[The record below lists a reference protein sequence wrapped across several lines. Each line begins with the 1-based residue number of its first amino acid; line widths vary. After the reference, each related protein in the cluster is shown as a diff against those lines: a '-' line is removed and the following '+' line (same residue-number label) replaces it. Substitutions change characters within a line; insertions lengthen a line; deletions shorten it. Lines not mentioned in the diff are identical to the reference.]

1 MLSAMGFRICKIECH
16 LARPIES
23 QARPSWTLESIA
35 NYVFIIGDG
44 RRGWD
49 VPYWGYESWRYLRSW
64 FEGDGRKSETGFSSR
79 WTTGGPP
86 RDSHKYSEFAWSNRR
101 TLPTSSTTGP
111 PLNPLAANSPP
122 LPASPITSHPPL
134 QTPQQQRSTWAT
146 LRLWTAGQLP
156 PTTANRSTNAHCS
169 WKLVEV
175 GRVVLFSAPS
185 PYENRYARHSRC
197 LRKVLQVQYRRNC
210 RNHRP
215 QARKPPD
222 GQPPASPRREKLT
235 IKGARRRTVQ
245 PKRQRSAPP
254 CRAPL
259 KHRPHPHRHRQA
271 PTGHR
276 TCCAEGQVGQG
287 QCGEEVEGERLRQ
300 VAGVDRQ
307 AESAE
312 RL

>member
-1 MLSAMGFRICKIECH
+1 MHLQMKLECSSGVSSCSRTTAFHRGRLLHRIFVSPRSPTVAEKNDVECNGFRICKIECH

-79 WTTGGPP
+79 WTTGVPP

-134 QTPQQQRSTWAT
+134 QTPPAAKVNMGDLEVVDSRS
-146 LRLWTAGQLP
+146 
-156 PTTANRSTNAHCS
+156 
-169 WKLVEV
+169 V
-175 GRVVLFSAPS
+175 
-185 PYENRYARHSRC
+185 
-197 LRKVLQVQYRRNC
+197 
-210 RNHRP
+210 
-215 QARKPPD
+215 
-222 GQPPASPRREKLT
+222 ASD
-235 IKGARRRTVQ
+235 
-245 PKRQRSAPP
+245 
-254 CRAPL
+254 
-259 KHRPHPHRHRQA
+259 
-271 PTGHR
+271 
-276 TCCAEGQVGQG
+276 
-287 QCGEEVEGERLRQ
+287 
-300 VAGVDRQ
+300 DRQ
-307 AESAE
+307 P
-312 RL
+312 LN